1 MRAIGG
7 KILLVLLVV
16 ASVSA
21 CSRNKEPRLLNIK
34 SSTQG
39 PDEFSILPS
48 KPLQQPESFAE
59 LPTPT
64 PGGANRVDPSP
75 NEDAIAALGGNPAV
89 VSRGGIPAGDAGLV
103 NHASRFGR
111 SGGIRQQLAAE
122 DLEFRRRKDGRVLER
137 LFNVNVYFRAYRV
150 QSLNQYAEL
159 ERFRRLG
166 VRTPAAPPD
175 FVENR

>member
-7 KILLVLLVV
+7 KMVLVLLTV
-16 ASVSA
+16 AALSA
-21 CSRNKEPRLLNIK
+21 CSRNQEPRLLNIK
-34 SSTQG
+34 ASTQG

-48 KPLQQPESFAE
+48 KPLQQPEDFAA
-59 LPTPT
+59 LPAPT
-64 PGGANRVDPSP
+64 PGGANLADPSP
-75 NEDAIAALGGNPAV
+75 NEDAIVALGGNPAV
-89 VSRGGIPAGDAGLV
+89 VSRGGIPSTDAGLV

-111 SGGIRQQLAAE
+111 SGGIRAQLAAE

-137 LFNVNVYFRAYRV
+137 LFNVNVYFRAYSV

-175 FVENR
+175 FTENR